1 MRASVARTS
10 YARAYAPRPC
20 DLHSMDGRSIYDRA
34 RVCLVLDLVTS
45 DEMERRRSASVR
57 LPESRSLSACARVNF
72 GSTEHKRCGC
82 PVSVM
87 IDDETMVVNKLLFSW
102 ALVFTT
108 FEVVIVV
115 RRFRYKLRR

>member
-1 MRASVARTS
+1 MARRCVSV
-10 YARAYAPRPC
+10 C
-20 DLHSMDGRSIYDRA
+20 VRA
-34 RVCLVLDLVTS
+34 RVNL
-45 DEMERRRSASVR
+45 
-57 LPESRSLSACARVNF
+57 

-115 RRFRYKLRR
+115 RRFRNLRRAAEKVKFQKAGRASFRRGIFSVRRE

>member
-1 MRASVARTS
+1 M
-10 YARAYAPRPC
+10 
-20 DLHSMDGRSIYDRA
+20 
-34 RVCLVLDLVTS
+34 
-45 DEMERRRSASVR
+45 R
-57 LPESRSLSACARVNF
+57 LPVSACARVNL

-82 PVSVM
+82 PVSVVM

-115 RRFRYKLRR
+115 RRFRYKLKR